1 MSADIDSLRPRSAA
15 AVDDEGVLM
24 SGSKRQRELA
34 RAKYE
39 RQQARRAHRVDKRK
53 RNQRII
59 AAVVVTALVLGTTA
73 WVVLTHQSGPVAEP
87 AVSASPSV
95 SVLPSA
101 AASASAGASASAAA
115 SAPANPSASAA
126 LAALNCKDPGTPRT
140 DVPSFSAAPTTG
152 TASSITLATNCGDI
166 VIAVDPKA
174 SKTVASEAFLAK
186 SGFYDNT
193 TCHRLTTQGIF
204 VLQCGDPKG
213 DGTGGPGYTVPDE
226 NLPKAGDN
234 NYPAGT
240 VAMANAGPGTGGS
253 QFFIVY
259 QDTSLPGDYT
269 IWGNVTS
276 GLDIVKNVA
285 AVGTTAGS
293 ADGTPQQP
301 VFIESATVQP

>member
-1 MSADIDSLRPRSAA
+1 
-15 AVDDEGVLM
+15 M
-24 SGSKRQRELA
+24 SGNKRQRELA

-39 RQQARRAHRVDKRK
+39 RQQARRSTRVDKRR

-73 WVVLTHQSGPVAEP
+73 WVVLANRSSAEN
-87 AVSASPSV
+87 AAAIASALATPSAAPTATA
-95 SVLPSA
+95 STAASA
-101 AASASAGASASAAA
+101 AASASASAAA
-115 SAPANPSASAA
+115 STSASPAVSSTVA
-126 LAALNCKDPGTPRT
+126 PAALNCTPPGTPRT
-140 DVPSFSAAPTTG
+140 DVPTFSAPPTSG

-166 VIAVDPKA
+166 VIALDPKA
-174 SKTVASEAFLAK
+174 PKTIASEAFLAK

-193 TCHRLTTQGIF
+193 VCHRLTTQGIF

-226 NLPKAGDN
+226 NLPTASDN

-240 VAMANAGPGTGGS
+240 IAMANAGPGTGGS

-259 QDTSLPGDYT
+259 DDTTLPGDYT
-269 IWGNVTS
+269 VFGKVTS
-276 GLDIVKNVA
+276 GLDIVKAVA
-285 AVGTTAGS
+285 QAGTADGS
-293 ADGTPQQP
+293 ADGKPKQT